1 MNFATKQ
8 VTAHESA
15 TSALSVN
22 FIRFL

>member
-8 VTAHESA
+8 VAGHEIA

-22 FIRFL
+22 FMRFL